1 MDNHIN
7 LFKKMIG
14 NTSKIFNKKTIIDRN
29 KNTQNIKISH
39 RIFI

>member
-14 NTSKIFNKKTIIDRN
+14 KILKVIKIKIYINLFKNNKKN
-29 KNTQNIKISH
+29 HQ
-39 RIFI
+39 FI